1 MEGLKLSKDMKGES
15 HKRIWEMQF
24 SAKEQA
30 GGKLQGE
37 NVWDQFKNQEGDLC
51 GLRWEGQGRRGDEG
65 IGGVGSL
72 EEIMVLCQYFKH
84 LSMFVVLQ
92 ER

>member
-15 HKRIWEMQF
+15 HKCVWEMQF
-24 SAKEQA
+24 SAKQPA

-37 NVWDQFKNQEGDLC
+37 NVCGLLRNQEGGQC
-51 GLRWEGQGRRGDEG
+51 GLRCEGQGRRRDEG

-72 EEIMVLCQYFKH
+72 EEIMVLC
-84 LSMFVVLQ
+84 
-92 ER
+92 